1 MTDHLFDLTPS
12 LPARRVFIC
21 KIKGHPFIS
30 RSDDGLTV
38 CSLPVEINGEGGR
51 SRLILRGAMAERC
64 LFSFRIGGRLKVTG
78 VKRTR
83 PLFGNPDAVLVEIVA
98 WTAEPYGGSHA

>member
-1 MTDHLFDLTPS
+1 MTYPHFDVTLS

-30 RSDDGLTV
+30 RNTDGLTV
-38 CSLPVEINGEGGR
+38 CSLPVEIHGEGGC
-51 SRLILRGAMAERC
+51 SRLILLGAMADRC
-64 LFSFRIGGRLKVTG
+64 LFSFRIGGRIKVTG
-78 VKRTR
+78 VKKSR
-83 PLFGNPDAVLVEIVA
+83 PLFGNPDAAMVEIVA